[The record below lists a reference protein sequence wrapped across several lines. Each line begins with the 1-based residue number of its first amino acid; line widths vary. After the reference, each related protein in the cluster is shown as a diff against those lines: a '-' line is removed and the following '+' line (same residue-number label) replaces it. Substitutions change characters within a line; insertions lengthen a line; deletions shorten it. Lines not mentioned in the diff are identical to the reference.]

1 MSLTQLGPAAGVA
14 TTALPLPGDAWG
26 AADAV
31 AALLEA
37 RDLLPL
43 PLPAPVVV
51 SSLTTVV
58 LRCGDFAVKVY
69 PPGTDPAHLTRLS
82 VALAGSRSAHLP
94 VCAPV
99 VTEHGVVAVTPWV
112 ADVADAGPVS
122 WAELGSLLRTFHE
135 QHAGADLPRWSPL
148 SRLASQVGS
157 LPLPDE
163 AAGVLLD
170 ARDAL
175 LTALG
180 EVQSALGDGVVHGD
194 VSPGNVLRG
203 PGGPVLIDLD
213 WVARAPREY
222 DLSSASRRVADGEIS
237 PACYA
242 AFCASYGHDVRSWP
256 GLPVLDRIADLG
268 GVAFRI
274 WDDRRQGR
282 TLDWMDAELPRWRT
296 PL

>member
-1 MSLTQLGPAAGVA
+1 MSLTQLSAPAGVC
-14 TTALPLPGDAWG
+14 TTVLPLPDGSWG

-37 RDLLPL
+37 REQLPL
-43 PLPAPVVV
+43 RLPAPVVV

-58 LRCGDFAVKVY
+58 LRCGDFAAKVY
-69 PPGTDPAHLTRLS
+69 PPGTDPAHLARLS
-82 VALAGSRSAHLP
+82 TALAGSTAAHLP
-94 VCAPV
+94 VCEPV
-99 VTEHGVVAVTPWV
+99 PTAHGVVTVTPWV
-112 ADVADAGPVS
+112 ATARPVS
-122 WAELGSLLRTFHE
+122 WGELGSLLRTFHE
-135 QHAGADLPRWSPL
+135 QHAGADLPPWSPL
-148 SRLASQVGS
+148 SRLASQVATLG
-157 LPLPDE
+157 DR

-170 ARDAL
+170 ARDTL
-175 LTALG
+175 LGALG
-180 EVQSALGDGVVHGD
+180 EVRSALGDSVVHGD

-203 PGGPVLIDLD
+203 PCGPVLIDLD

-242 AFCASYGHDVRSWP
+242 EFCASYGFDVRSWP

-274 WDDRRQGR
+274 WDSRRHGLP
-282 TLDWMDAELPRWRT
+282 LDWLDAELRTWRT